1 MDLEPA
7 GQLAGGAGR
16 ERLAK
21 KPRSPKGAVRDGGGN
36 ASPAH
41 IPTQVTLP
49 GSALAGRCHHPPPP
63 SMLLLGCHLGPRNS
77 VARHD
82 IRLRA
87 VNVAST
93 ESSLL

>member
-1 MDLEPA
+1 MDLELA

-63 SMLLLGCHLGPRNS
+63 QHAPSRVPFGPKKQC
-77 VARHD
+77 
-82 IRLRA
+82 
-87 VNVAST
+87 ST
-93 ESSLL
+93 P